1 MSLLR
6 EIQEAAIDSKVE
18 LTVLLRKCMVL
29 AARLGNPEFKQWV
42 ENELNGYENINS
54 LPDYRRI
61 RVHSKGHFSGPFQ
74 SGLRN
79 ADIPMSCI
87 PKEFVERLSYSYLTQ
102 PIAALES
109 LIKDNKDKSSFQ
121 EPWNPD
127 LVAHV
132 GCNIYEN
139 MSCLEAW
146 KVIPY
151 PAIVAVL
158 DSVRNKILSF
168 ALEIENEF
176 PGAGEATAN
185 SQPMSQ
191 ERVNQ
196 IFNTYILGNVQNVA
210 TGSTD
215 VKQNVLNKTIDTKI
229 FDDLIDIINRSIEDR
244 RMISELIEVVNEM
257 KNTKGHSGFKEHYL
271 RFMSILADHIQVF
284 GPIIAP
290 YLPALASML

>member
-1 MSLLR
+1 
-6 EIQEAAIDSKVE
+6 
-18 LTVLLRKCMVL
+18 
-29 AARLGNPEFKQWV
+29 
-42 ENELNGYENINS
+42 
-54 LPDYRRI
+54 
-61 RVHSKGHFSGPFQ
+61 
-74 SGLRN
+74 
-79 ADIPMSCI
+79 
-87 PKEFVERLSYSYLTQ
+87 
-102 PIAALES
+102 
-109 LIKDNKDKSSFQ
+109 
-121 EPWNPD
+121 
-127 LVAHV
+127 
-132 GCNIYEN
+132 